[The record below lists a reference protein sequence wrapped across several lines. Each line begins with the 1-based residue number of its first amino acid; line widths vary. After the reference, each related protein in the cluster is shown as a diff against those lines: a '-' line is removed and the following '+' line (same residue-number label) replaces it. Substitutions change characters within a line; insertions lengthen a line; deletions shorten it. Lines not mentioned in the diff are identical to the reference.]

1 MTEQKTRPSLI
12 DIGLNLT
19 HDSFDHDRKDVLQ
32 RALDLGVHRMILTG
46 ATEEGS
52 LKALEMAKSYPGTFY
67 ATAGMHPHHA
77 KEVNGDTFTVLQEL
91 YTLPEVV
98 AVGECGLDYFRDISP
113 RSTQEKVFIA
123 HLEMATGNQLPM
135 FLHQRD
141 SGDTFISILKEFR
154 EKLSDVVVH
163 CFTDDKKVLFDL
175 LDLECHIGIT
185 GWICD
190 ERRGKHLKEL
200 VPSIP
205 TNRLMIETDAPY
217 LMPRDLDPKPKTQRN
232 EPMHLPHIAREIAK
246 CTGKPFEQLAQETT
260 ANANSFFRLPPLDG
274 IHSEEEQA

>member
-1 MTEQKTRPSLI
+1 MMESQTMPSLI

-19 HDSFDHDRKDVLQ
+19 HDSFDHDRKEVLQ
-32 RALDLGVHRMILTG
+32 RALDSGVKRMVLTG
-46 ATEEGS
+46 SSEEGS
-52 LKALEMAKSYPGTFY
+52 HKALKLAKAHPGTFY
-67 ATAGMHPHHA
+67 ATAGIHPHHA
-77 KEVNGDTFTVLQEL
+77 KEVNGDTFTILSKL
-91 YTLPEVV
+91 HSMPEIV

-113 RSTQEKVFIA
+113 RTTQEKVFIT
-123 HLEMATGNQLPM
+123 HLEMAMANQLPM

-141 SGDTFISILKEFR
+141 SGDAFISILKDYR

-163 CFTDDKKVLFDL
+163 CFTDDKKVLFGL

-205 TNRLMIETDAPY
+205 VNRLMIETDAPY

-232 EPMHLPHIAREIAK
+232 EPMHLLHIAREIAK
-246 CTGKPFEQLAQETT
+246 CTGKSFEQLAQETT
-260 ANANSFFRLPPLDG
+260 ASAESFFKLPPFREDNT
-274 IHSEEEQA
+274 EEEHA

>member
-52 LKALEMAKSYPGTFY
+52 LKGLELAKSYPGTFY
-67 ATAGMHPHHA
+67 TTAGIHPHHA

-141 SGDTFISILKEFR
+141 AGDSFISILKEFR

-163 CFTDDKKVLFDL
+163 CFTDNKKIMFGL

-232 EPMHLPHIAREIAK
+232 EPMHLPHIAHEIAK

-260 ANANSFFRLPPLDG
+260 VNANSFFRLAPLDE
-274 IHSEEEQA
+274 IHSEEDRT

>member
-1 MTEQKTRPSLI
+1 MTESQNIPSLI

-19 HDSFDHDRKDVLQ
+19 HDSFDHDRKEVLQ

-46 ATEEGS
+46 ASEEGS
-52 LKALEMAKSYPGTFY
+52 LKALDLAKSYPGTFFS
-67 ATAGMHPHHA
+67 TAGIHPHHA
-77 KEVNGDTFTVLQEL
+77 KEVNGDTFTVLKEL
-91 YTLPEVV
+91 HDMPEVV

-113 RSTQEKVFIA
+113 RPTQEKVFVT
-123 HLEMATGNQLPM
+123 HLEMAVSNQLPM

-141 SGDTFISILKEFR
+141 SGDAFISILKEFR

-163 CFTDDKKVLFDL
+163 CFTDDKKVLFGL
-175 LDLECHIGIT
+175 LDLECYIGIT

-200 VPSIP
+200 VSSIP
-205 TNRLMIETDAPY
+205 ANRLMIETDAPY

-246 CTGKPFEQLAQETT
+246 CTDKSFEQLVQETT
-260 ANANSFFRLPPLDG
+260 ENATSFFRLPKID
-274 IHSEEEQA
+274 ENQTQEEQT